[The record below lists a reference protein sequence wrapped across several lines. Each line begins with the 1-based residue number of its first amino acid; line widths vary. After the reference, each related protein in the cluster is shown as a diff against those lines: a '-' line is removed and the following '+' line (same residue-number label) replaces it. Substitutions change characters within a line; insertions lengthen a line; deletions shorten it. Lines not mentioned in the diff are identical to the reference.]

1 LGYRYSHSDNLKD
14 VNLSYTQS
22 SVESNIDKLN
32 SDTDDIDCIYE
43 NMRDIV
49 SLSSRISSSSSSAA
63 QSHQYSR
70 KLTKDSGY
78 ESAASS
84 ANWSSL
90 GNINTNCLPT
100 HSRSDST
107 ESSVST
113 GDGLNTYK
121 LTTTASS
128 KK

>member
-1 LGYRYSHSDNLKD
+1 MGYRYSHSDNLKD

-78 ESAASS
+78 ESAAAS
-84 ANWSSL
+84 ANCASL

>member
-1 LGYRYSHSDNLKD
+1 MILIVSMKIC
-14 VNLSYTQS
+14 V
-22 SVESNIDKLN
+22 IF
-32 SDTDDIDCIYE
+32 
-43 NMRDIV
+43 V

-121 LTTTASS
+121 PVSYTHLTLPTKA
-128 KK
+128 